1 MGQKVHPY
9 GLRLGIT
16 TDWKSRWFADGAQY
30 RDYIEQDNK
39 IRVYLTKL
47 LPHAAIGRIEIER
60 TRERVR
66 VTVHTAR
73 PGIVIGRRGAQ
84 ADEIRGH
91 LEKIEGKAAKL
102 QTGKDVN
109 VQVNLDIVEVKTPDA
124 DAQLLSQA
132 VAEQLASRV
141 SFRRAMRKAVN
152 TAVKA
157 GAMGVKIQC
166 SGRLGGTEMSRREGY
181 HEGKVPLH
189 TLRADIDY
197 GFSESATA
205 AGQIGVKVWI
215 YKGEVI
221 VQRGAARLAAAA
233 PAPTPPPAPSR
244 GGERSRS
251 RNSPVRTTRTTPS
264 PVPQPV
270 KPPKAAAEAEAAEAA
285 PVEAVAAAPVE
296 APAETAAPAASTGS
310 TPAEAA
316 PVEAA
321 EAAPAETP
329 ATPAASTESEEQA

>member
-30 RDYIEQDNK
+30 RDYVEQDAK
-39 IRVYLTKL
+39 IRHYLKNL
-47 LPHAAIGRIEIER
+47 LPHAAIGRLEIER

-91 LEKIEGKAAKL
+91 LEKIESKAARA

-132 VAEQLASRV
+132 IAEQLSSRV

-152 TAVKA
+152 TAMKA
-157 GAMGVKIQC
+157 GALGVKVQT

-197 GFSESATA
+197 GFSEAPTA

-221 VQRGAARLAAAA
+221 VQRGGIRVPVPAAAA
-233 PAPTPPPAPSR
+233 PAAPPSGGRGGGRGPRGGGNRGGGGGGSQRQPNLARSPQPSGMLTQTQSFVPDAPAITPPSAPAPS
-244 GGERSRS
+244 
-251 RNSPVRTTRTTPS
+251 
-264 PVPQPV
+264 
-270 KPPKAAAEAEAAEAA
+270 
-285 PVEAVAAAPVE
+285 
-296 APAETAAPAASTGS
+296 APAAQ
-310 TPAEAA
+310 PAPTTAPESVSEA
-316 PVEAA
+316 PPAA
-321 EAAPAETP
+321 TTETP
-329 ATPAASTESEEQA
+329 SGGAS